1 MLYRNITQVPNVI
14 FDTYLPLLSESELK
28 VLLVVI
34 RQTLGWIDRRSGK
47 RKLRDRISISQFI
60 TKTGLSK
67 RIISIAIQ
75 KLSLRGLLEITDYKG
90 NKLIHSQDRKGRTY
104 LFYAVKNPE
113 HLTTLARVKSVPS
126 PEQNCDHNKRK
137 EKNVRQKPVRNFQ
150 GHIGELI
157 ARKALYS
164 NPQEKG

>member
-1 MLYRNITQVPNVI
+1 MIYPNTTQVPNAL
-14 FDTYLPLLSESELK
+14 FDAYIPTLTESELK
-28 VLLVVI
+28 VLLIVI
-34 RQTLGWIDRRSGK
+34 RQTMGWKDLRTGK
-47 RKLRDRISISQFI
+47 RKERDRISISQFI

-90 NKLIHSQDRKGRTY
+90 SKLIHSQDRKGRAY

-113 HLTTLARVKSVPS
+113 HLTTLTRVKSVPS

-137 EKNVRQKPVRNFQ
+137 EKNVRQKPSRNFQ

-157 ARKALYS
+157 ARKPLYS